1 MKKKRL
7 LSGILILLLM
17 FSFVFSSSTMAFAE
31 EYESFGNNARQE
43 SIEQLPEENET
54 EKDMLGE
61 EQKVSEDLKV
71 EDNTETEAETGEQET
86 TETDVEADKQETTE
100 TETAEQDETEQ
111 GTVEDESTETI
122 EDTTEKEIVEEDR
135 LLLDDTAQM
144 RTIEPGYIGWLTRS
158 TTGYKDKLFVAKTGV
173 ENTTEVAYCYN
184 FNKTF
189 PGTLGENFSKIANA
203 SADDFQNLVGN
214 SRVYGEELKTK
225 ILKICYEGY
234 PKNSKSM
241 KERYG
246 LSDDEFCLITQAAVW
261 YYTDSR
267 NVIARGEY
275 YDQATKYRSIVR
287 KDNVQ
292 RAFQALINTDIPL
305 PVNYELDLYKPT
317 NGGSRVQNL
326 LSTKIKTDTQKRY
339 EFYLDKRNEANQG
352 LSGAILQFLRGD
364 GSLIQEWTSD
374 GTARLFEAEAGS
386 YIFREKLAPTGYE
399 KANDILFKV
408 DNNGNVT
415 SGNGTIEGSK
425 TVVMVDKQSKPQ
437 ITISKRDQDGRQLS
451 DAELQ
456 ILSSDG
462 NKILQHWNTNGIEK
476 VFSID
481 AGDYI
486 FKEVKAPQGYEKV
499 SDVQFSVD
507 VNGKITIKNAVDH
520 VKAEG
525 NKLIVVDRKEVPKTS
540 VSVAKKWRDAGFEH
554 ERPDNIQV
562 QLLADGKPYGDPQT
576 LMKDQNNILSY
587 TWNDL
592 PAQKYNATVQQ
603 LEDIVYTIKEVDTK
617 NQYIVDIKNGKG
629 DAEAVYKNYTF
640 VLTNI
645 KPIDLTLSKEVTG
658 QTGDKRKKFT
668 FEISIL
674 YDGYLPYTD
683 QIVEFEGSVLPG
695 YENEVT
701 APQNGTVE
709 FKNGKATISLSH
721 GQQIKLKGL
730 IYHENLIC
738 TMKEVEANQDG
749 YKTTYNGQPATEKG
763 VAVPCNDHI
772 TLKVVNDKGGRPPV
786 TGISE
791 GDRGT
796 KFLIGMSVIGFLL
809 IAVGSR
815 LRFRKGIK

>member
-173 ENTTEVAYCYN
+173 KNTTEVAYCYN

-275 YDQATKYRSIVR
+275 YDQATKYQSIVR

-352 LSGAILQFLRGD
+352 LSGAILQFLRRD
-364 GSLIQEWTSD
+364 GNLIQEWTSD
-374 GTARLFEAEAGS
+374 GTARLFEAEAGD
-386 YIFREKLAPTGYE
+386 YIFREKQAPDGYE
-399 KANDILFKV
+399 RAADIYFNI
-408 DNNGNVT
+408 DGSGNVKIT
-415 SGNGTIEGSK
+415 SQNGKAEGK
-425 TVVMVDKQSKPQ
+425 KVVMIDKKSKPK
-437 ITISKRDQDGRQLS
+437 IIISKRNPENQELS
-451 DAELQ
+451 GAELQ
-456 ILSSDG
+456 ILTSDEKTVLE
-462 NKILQHWNTNGIEK
+462 NWTTNGTEK
-476 VFSID
+476 SIAID

-486 FKEVKAPQGYEKV
+486 FRETKAPQGYDKV
-499 SDVQFSVD
+499 ADVRFSVGN
-507 VNGKITIKNAVDH
+507 NGNITLNGTLDYAKV
-520 VKAEG
+520 EG
-525 NKLIVVDRKEVPKTS
+525 NKLIVTDNKEVPKTTKK
-540 VSVAKKWRDAGFEH
+540 VEKKWRDDGFEK
-554 ERPDNIQV
+554 ERPESVKI
-562 QLLADGKPYGDPQT
+562 QLLADGKEYGTPIT
-576 LMKDQNNILSY
+576 LNNDNGWVY
-587 TWNDL
+587 EWTDL
-592 PAQKYNATVQQ
+592 PKVGKDGREIEYKVQEVEMAGKTIGIDYIPDYKYKDNTFTV
-603 LEDIVYTIKEVDTK
+603 
-617 NQYIVDIKNGKG
+617 
-629 DAEAVYKNYTF
+629 
-640 VLTNI
+640 TNI
-645 KPIDLTLSKEVTG
+645 KGLEMVISKEVIG
-658 QTGDKRKKFT
+658 NGGDKSKEFT
-668 FEISIL
+668 FEIELNFWDTITHKEPIK
-674 YDGYLPYTD
+674 Y
-683 QIVEFEGSVLPG
+683 EGSVLEK
-695 YENEVT
+695 YKDEVE
-701 APQNGTVE
+701 APKDGILNFDPIT
-709 FKNGKATISLSH
+709 KKATIKLKH
-721 GQQIKLKGL
+721 GQQVTLKNIL
-730 IYHENLIC
+730 YTPNLMY
-738 TMKEVEANQDG
+738 TVKELEENQDG
-749 YKTTYNGQPATEKG
+749 YKTTYNDADTPATGE
-763 VAVPCNDHI
+763 CINHI
-772 TLKVVNDKGGRPPV
+772 VVRVKNTKEGTPPP
-786 TGISE
+786 TGIVE
-791 GDRGT
+791 NHKGT
-796 KFLIGMSVIGFLL
+796 GVLIGMSMLGLLLVIIGY
-809 IAVGSR
+809 ISR
-815 LRFRKGIK
+815 LRKGIKQ

>member
-86 TETDVEADKQETTE
+86 TET
-100 TETAEQDETEQ
+100 ETAEQDETEQ
-111 GTVEDESTETI
+111 GAVEDESTETI
-122 EDTTEKEIVEEDR
+122 EDTIEKETVEEDR

-275 YDQATKYRSIVR
+275 YDQATKYQSIVR

-352 LSGAILQFLRGD
+352 LPGAILQFWRKD
-364 GSLIQEWTSD
+364 GNLIQEWTSD
-374 GTARLFEAEAGS
+374 GTARLFEAEAGN
-386 YIFREKLAPTGYE
+386 YIFREKRAPDGYE
-399 KANDILFKV
+399 QAADIYFNI
-408 DNNGNVT
+408 DGSGNVKIT
-415 SGNGTIEGSK
+415 SQNGKAEGK
-425 TVVMVDKQSKPQ
+425 KVVMIDKKSKPK
-437 ITISKRDQDGRQLS
+437 IIISKRNPENQELS
-451 DAELQ
+451 GAELQ
-456 ILSSDG
+456 ILTSDEKTVLE
-462 NKILQHWNTNGIEK
+462 NWTTNGTEK
-476 VFSID
+476 SIAID
-481 AGDYI
+481 AGKYI
-486 FKEVKAPQGYEKV
+486 FRETKAPRGYDKV
-499 SDVQFSVD
+499 ADVRFSVD
-507 VNGKITIKNAVDH
+507 DKGNITLD
-520 VKAEG
+520 KALDYAKVES
-525 NKLIVVDRKEVPKTS
+525 NKLIITDSKEVPKTTRK
-540 VSVAKKWRDAGFEH
+540 VKKEWRDAGFEN
-554 ERPDNIQV
+554 ERPEYVKI
-562 QLLADGKPYGDPQT
+562 QLLADGQAYGTPIT
-576 LMKDQNNILSY
+576 LNNDNGWVY
-587 TWNDL
+587 EWTDL
-592 PAQKYNATVQQ
+592 PKVDKNAKEIEYTVQ
-603 LEDIVYTIKEVDTK
+603 EVEMAGKTIGIDYIPAYGYSDDTGVG
-617 NQYIVDIKNGKG
+617 IFTV
-629 DAEAVYKNYTF
+629 
-640 VLTNI
+640 TNI
-645 KPIDLTLSKEVTG
+645 KGLEMVISKEVIG
-658 QTGDKRKKFT
+658 YGGDKSKEFT
-668 FEISIL
+668 FEIELNFMNIL
-674 YDGYLPYTD
+674 THKEPIKY
-683 QIVEFEGSVLPG
+683 EGSVLKG
-695 YENEVT
+695 YEGDVE
-701 APQNGTVE
+701 APEDGTLK
-709 FKNGKATISLSH
+709 FDPRTKKATIKLKH
-721 GQQIKLKGL
+721 GQQITLKNIL
-730 IYHENLIC
+730 YTPNLMY
-738 TMKEVEANQDG
+738 TVKELEENQDG
-749 YKTTYNGQPATEKG
+749 YKTTYNDVATPATGE
-763 VAVPCNDHI
+763 CTNHI
-772 TLKVVNDKGGRPPV
+772 KVNVKNSKEGTPPP
-786 TGISE
+786 TGIVE
-791 GDRGT
+791 NHKGT
-796 KFLIGMSVIGFLL
+796 GVLIGMSMLGLLLVVIGY
-809 IAVGSR
+809 ISR
-815 LRFRKGIK
+815 LRKGIN